1 MIEAGTLF
9 VVATPIG
16 NLDDISKRAI
26 DVLGSVNF
34 IAAEDTRVTKILL
47 GRINS
52 SIPVKSYHDFSEA
65 GTDERMIQSIVN
77 GKSVAL
83 VCDAGTPLIS
93 DPGYKLV
100 QLAREKNITVIPVP
114 GASSVTAALSVSGL
128 PTDCFLFDGFIPSKN
143 VAKTKYF
150 QNLLYEERTTVVFES
165 MHRIEN
171 SLVILAEVFPET
183 RRVFIAREI
192 SKKFESHFLGSVIEC
207 LTWLNANPYN
217 KKGEFVL
224 VIEGCDASIIKGQ
237 QHQTGLL
244 IIDKLK
250 NTMST
255 KDAVRIASEITGAK
269 KNALYEAVLNE
280 G

>member
-26 DVLGSVNF
+26 DVLDSVDF
-34 IAAEDTRVTKILL
+34 IAAEDTRITKILL

-52 SIPVKSYHDFSEA
+52 STPVTSYHDFSETGA
-65 GTDERMIQSIVN
+65 DDRMIRSIVN

-100 QLAREKNITVIPVP
+100 QLAREENITVIPVP

-150 QNLLYEERTTVVFES
+150 QNLLYENRTTVVFES
-165 MHRIEN
+165 THRIEN
-171 SLVILAEVFPET
+171 SLVILTELFPET
-183 RRVFIAREI
+183 RQIFIAREI
-192 SKKFESHFLGSVIEC
+192 SKKFESHFLGSVVEC
-207 LTWLNANPYN
+207 LTWLTSNPYN

-224 VIEGCDASIIKGQ
+224 VIEGCDASIIEEQ
-237 QHQTGLL
+237 QHRTGLL

-250 NTMST
+250 NMMST

-269 KNALYEAVLNE
+269 KNALYEAILNQ

>member
-1 MIEAGTLF
+1 MIDTGTLF

-16 NLDDISKRAI
+16 NLDDISKRAV
-26 DVLGSVNF
+26 DVLDSVDF

-52 SIPVKSYHDFSEA
+52 STAIKSYHDFS
-65 GTDERMIQSIVN
+65 GTGADERMIQSIIN

-83 VCDAGTPLIS
+83 VSDAGTPLIS

-100 QLAREKNITVIPVP
+100 QLARKKNITVIPVP

-128 PTDCFLFDGFIPSKN
+128 PTDRFLFDGFIPSKI

-150 QNLLYEERTTVVFES
+150 QTLLYENRTTVVFES
-165 MHRIEN
+165 THRIQN
-171 SLVILAEVFPET
+171 SLVILAEMFPEA
-183 RRVFIAREI
+183 RQVFIAREI
-192 SKKFESHFLGSVIEC
+192 SKKFESHFLGSVIES
-207 LTWLNANPYN
+207 LNWLNAKPHN

-224 VIEGCDASIIKGQ
+224 VIEGCNASIIEAR

-250 NTMST
+250 STMST

-269 KNALYEAVLNE
+269 KNALYEAILAQS
-280 G
+280 